1 MPKIQIQDNQQ
12 GNSSSTRLERNIEK
26 RERALREARERRQQT
41 IIGIV
46 VVLIVMAMVA
56 AVGITTYQAFYQSP
70 QANIERIQ
78 IERSNKAKNQ
88 LKKLGAKYKPEVVN
102 SKGGILISKLGY
114 NKPVAK
120 APTIATYFDPLCPG
134 CGNFNREADRVLAAM
149 VRAGQINLEIHPM
162 SFLDKISTDKYSTR
176 VSGAIAYIANN
187 DSNPEH
193 LLQFINNIFAKDFQP
208 EEGDD
213 YKPVSNEKLIEQAK
227 KAGVNDSVASKA
239 FDLQYVEWQNL
250 INKYTPDFMEL
261 LNVSGSN
268 KGSMTT
274 PTVTINGKLLDINA
288 ASSKNMHTL
297 EALLHCIGLDKKQVG
312 VAGQMPKV
320 SSTDSPIDL

>member
-56 AVGITTYQAFYQSP
+56 AVGITAYQAFYQSP

-149 VRAGQINLEIHPM
+149 VRAGQINLE
-162 SFLDKISTDKYSTR
+162 K
-176 VSGAIAYIANN
+176 
-187 DSNPEH
+187 
-193 LLQFINNIFAKDFQP
+193 
-208 EEGDD
+208 
-213 YKPVSNEKLIEQAK
+213 
-227 KAGVNDSVASKA
+227 
-239 FDLQYVEWQNL
+239 
-250 INKYTPDFMEL
+250 
-261 LNVSGSN
+261 
-268 KGSMTT
+268 
-274 PTVTINGKLLDINA
+274 
-288 ASSKNMHTL
+288 
-297 EALLHCIGLDKKQVG
+297 
-312 VAGQMPKV
+312 
-320 SSTDSPIDL
+320 